1 MNQKRITNQILE
13 QTNYTLNSTLNY
25 LFNISNMKKL
35 FSYLLISSMVVL
47 SSCTNYDDQ
56 FDDLNTQ
63 INTLKSQIE
72 GFSSL
77 SSGLTALQG
86 TVASLQT
93 AIANIPVTPATDVSG
108 LATAANLT
116 ALDTALT
123 ALAAEVDALT
133 TALANAATSAEVA
146 ALQTA
151 LTTQQAN
158 LNELLAA
165 NNVYSASVTIASQA
179 DLDFATALGN
189 KVSIINGDLDITQT
203 KTMDAAQL
211 ATLMGKVGSV
221 TGNVA
226 YTATIS
232 TVTTASFTKLTGSK
246 KLTIA
251 QTGDISLPLY
261 VQATDAFSI
270 TGDDLTTSVSLPKFN
285 AATTLAFA
293 GLTKATSF
301 SMPALAVHDGDISI
315 SIANT
320 GSVDLSALT
329 NSTTEAGAA
338 DTSPDDL
345 TVNAAT
351 LTAPLYDAGKIT
363 ADRLTDVNLPKWK
376 YDNGSSFDR
385 ALTVVLPSVNNAKAA
400 AYEIDINATFPKATS
415 VHLIAAASTATTP
428 THLDVTTGGSDNL
441 NTLILGGTWD
451 DVVVNGTDLTS
462 LTFDGTAM
470 DVEVSSTDIVT
481 LDIPYTSAAK
491 GTLKIDGNLDMTS
504 VTASKV
510 DGLKGLTITGNTELS
525 SMSFAALKTA
535 AAAANATITGNKFA
549 GKATYTSATA
559 YTIATTSG
567 LKELKT
573 FLGAVVT
580 ARTGTVAM
588 KVELDDATVVDSAGA
603 ETTPDPYYI
612 VDLKDAVTSGG
623 ADAVARQIAYTVT
636 PNGSTGLQLTV
647 GGDALYVN
655 AAGTATPIVP
665 SNNSALAIAQLKSAS
680 AVSRADALGLVLD
693 VVSGAAPKALTVS
706 FTLATNSTTGESAD
720 AGATVST
727 TLIGADDYAKLTI
740 GSQSVTAT
748 SAASNASSTSG
759 IAKALADAWST
770 KYGVNSTL
778 YTLNADTNS
787 GIISI
792 SVSSTIG
799 NRAQGDTVSVETFGG
814 TTDTSTVPLLEYVI
828 GNTGSAATATNAS
841 TDNSFDGEDLIILL
855 KNKTAGVTGVTSPT
869 IVFATSLPSS
879 TLASTDDHTTAKKLT
894 TSVVWSNEARGL
906 AINAWDGTT
915 LVIDTAA
922 STTNRVS
929 KL

>member
-1 MNQKRITNQILE
+1 
-13 QTNYTLNSTLNY
+13 
-25 LFNISNMKKL
+25 
-35 FSYLLISSMVVL
+35 L

-86 TVASLQT
+86 TVASLQS
-93 AIANIPVTPATDVSG
+93 AIANIPVTPATDISG
-108 LATAANLT
+108 LESTQAALTAALTSLAADVKALQDTLATAAT
-116 ALDTALT
+116 A
-123 ALAAEVDALT
+123 
-133 TALANAATSAEVA
+133 AEVA

-151 LTTQQAN
+151 LTAAQED

-189 KVSIINGDLDITQT
+189 KISIINGDLDITQT

-211 ATLMGKVGSV
+211 ATLMGKVASV

-232 TVTTASFTKLTGSK
+232 TVTTASFSKLTGSK
-246 KLTIA
+246 KLTID

-270 TGDDLTTSVSLPKFN
+270 TGDELTTSVSLPKFN
-285 AATTLAFA
+285 AATTIAFA

-315 SIANT
+315 SIANS

-338 DTSPDDL
+338 ATSPDNL

-462 LTFDGTAM
+462 LTFDGAAM

-491 GTLKIDGNLDMTS
+491 GTLKINGNLDMTS

-510 DGLKGLTITGNTELS
+510 NGLIGLTITGNTELS

-549 GKATYTSATA
+549 GTATYTSATA

-567 LKELKT
+567 LKELST

-588 KVELDDATVVDSAGA
+588 QVELDDATVVDSAGA
-603 ETTPDPYYI
+603 ETTQDPYYI
-612 VDLKDAVTSGG
+612 VDLINAVTSGG
-623 ADAVARQIAYTVT
+623 ADAVARQVAYTVT
-636 PNGSTGLQLTV
+636 PDGTNGLQLTV

-655 AAGTATPIVP
+655 AAGTATAVVP
-665 SNNSALAIAQLKSAS
+665 SNNPALAIAQLKSAS

-693 VVSGAAPKALTVS
+693 VVSGANPTALTVS

-748 SAASNASSTSG
+748 SGASTASSTSG

-778 YTLNADTNS
+778 YTLDADTAS

-799 NRAQGDTVSVETFGG
+799 NRAQGDKVSVATYAG
-814 TTDTSTVPLLEYVI
+814 TVTSTVPLLEYVI
-828 GNTGSAATATNAS
+828 GNTGNAATATNAS

-869 IVFATSLPSS
+869 IVFATTLASS
-879 TLASTDDHTTAKKLT
+879 TLASTDDHTIAKKLT
-894 TSVVWSNEARGL
+894 SSVVWSNEARGL
-906 AINAWDGTT
+906 AINAWDGTD
-915 LVIDTAA
+915 LVVSSAA
-922 STTNRVS
+922 KTTNRVS